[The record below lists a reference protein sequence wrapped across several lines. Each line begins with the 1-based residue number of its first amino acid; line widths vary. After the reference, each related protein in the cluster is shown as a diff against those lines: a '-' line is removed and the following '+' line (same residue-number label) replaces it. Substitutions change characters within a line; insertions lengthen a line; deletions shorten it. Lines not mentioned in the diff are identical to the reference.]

1 MEKININPLDTTYLY
16 GLDKYFN
23 DFTKLYDLNILP
35 RVLLLT
41 GKKGSGKFTLCVHL
55 LNYIFDRSNYDFEN
69 RKIINKTNINSKLK
83 DNNFSNIVYLNNYE
97 KKVKIDDIRSLKS
110 SLLKSALND
119 KPRFIILDDVET
131 FNHNSLNALLKIIE
145 EPNSKNFF
153 ILINNKQ
160 THMLETIRS
169 RCMETSLFLKEKE
182 RTMIIEKLTVLN
194 SIESILDYK
203 KLDITPGDFIRYNN
217 LCVINNIKLNT
228 NYIIKLNNILSFYKK
243 TKELDFIK
251 LSIFFTEQYFQELI
265 LKSYQDKFIIND
277 IKIKIIKIINNF
289 VSYNLNIN
297 TVISQVTKNFNYG
310 K

>member
-1 MEKININPLDTTYLY
+1 MEEININPLETTYLY
-16 GLDKYFN
+16 GLDKYFS
-23 DFTKLYDLNILP
+23 KY
-35 RVLLLT
+35 
-41 GKKGSGKFTLCVHL
+41 TLFVHL
-55 LNYIFDRSNYDFEN
+55 LNYIFNRSNYDFEN
-69 RKIINKTNINSKLK
+69 RKILNKTNVNTKLK
-83 DNNFSNIVYLNNYE
+83 NNNFSNIIYLNNYE
-97 KKVKIDDIRSLKS
+97 KKVKIEDIRSLKS
-110 SLLKSALND
+110 VLLKSTLNN

-160 THMLETIRS
+160 THI
-169 RCMETSLFLKEKE
+169 
-182 RTMIIEKLTVLN
+182 
-194 SIESILDYK
+194 
-203 KLDITPGDFIRYNN
+203 LDITPGDFIRYNN
-217 LCVINNIKLNT
+217 ICVIKNIKLNT
-228 NYIIKLNNILSFYKK
+228 NYIIKLNSILSFYKK

-265 LKSYQDKFIIND
+265 IKSHQDKFIIND

-297 TVISQVTKNFNYG
+297 TVINNITKNFNYG

>member
-1 MEKININPLDTTYLY
+1 
-16 GLDKYFN
+16 
-23 DFTKLYDLNILP
+23 
-35 RVLLLT
+35 
-41 GKKGSGKFTLCVHL
+41 
-55 LNYIFDRSNYDFEN
+55 
-69 RKIINKTNINSKLK
+69 
-83 DNNFSNIVYLNNYE
+83 
-97 KKVKIDDIRSLKS
+97 
-110 SLLKSALND
+110 
-119 KPRFIILDDVET
+119 
-131 FNHNSLNALLKIIE
+131 
-145 EPNSKNFF
+145 
-153 ILINNKQ
+153 
-160 THMLETIRS
+160 MLETIRS

-182 RTMIIEKLTVLN
+182 RTMIIEKLIVLN

-228 NYIIKLNNILSFYKK
+228 NYIIKLNSILSFYKK

-265 LKSYQDKFIIND
+265 IKSHQDKFIIND

-297 TVISQVTKNFNYG
+297 TVISKVTKNFNYG